1 MNNESDDFEANYIAS
16 GDNSVYESDDYVPEK
31 KVP

>member
-1 MNNESDDFEANYIAS
+1 MSSESEDFEDNYIES
-16 GDNSVYESDDYVPEK
+16 GDNSGEESDDYVPEK